1 VNIARKWA
9 LRLPK
14 SGKQT
19 ALPSSHTRLA
29 ALKCFSWA
37 KMSGTPR
44 RFADQLEHHRRG
56 NNLHTQSFESAAAQ
70 RDRAHRLPRLGRG
83 EDASEVERSRRL
95 YRAYSGNGGLG
106 GALVAGKACRIVV
119 SPLTR
124 LPFMRLS
131 RVIRILPLLL
141 AIAASYRAALGEGAP
156 DYLPPP
162 FGCEVRYVFRETIP
176 GTSFGEKTRSAPDHL
191 TQPLP
196 GPRWQTGP
204 KGATRYVMGKLPTLG
219 FAVRVAATRID
230 GNDPGELTVGVT
242 RTSDGRPIAGFPRRF
257 SNALAQLRE
266 SLVME
271 IPVTKEQRAA
281 FSKKKLKTGQQLTAV
296 LLLIGAEIEPDYGQ

>member
-1 VNIARKWA
+1 MPSRWLRMSRPEPPNFTTAPKTRSRSARSSGFNFDSWLVNIARKWA

-156 DYLPPP
+156 DYLPPS
-162 FGCEVRYVFRETIP
+162 CVRQVLQKRSGERRWKE
-176 GTSFGEKTRSAPDHL
+176 GSF
-191 TQPLP
+191 
-196 GPRWQTGP
+196 
-204 KGATRYVMGKLPTLG
+204 
-219 FAVRVAATRID
+219 F
-230 GNDPGELTVGVT
+230 
-242 RTSDGRPIAGFPRRF
+242 
-257 SNALAQLRE
+257 
-266 SLVME
+266 
-271 IPVTKEQRAA
+271 
-281 FSKKKLKTGQQLTAV
+281 
-296 LLLIGAEIEPDYGQ
+296 LLL